1 MMWKEKYK
9 IGIPAIDKQHEEL
22 FRRVADFVYAIR
34 QEGRWEE
41 KTEKVRDTMVFLQE
55 YVVTHFNYEEKYQQT
70 LGYPDREE
78 HHRIHEIFK
87 ADIQSVAAEFADA
100 GYHEEAVQK
109 LAGRLLAWLINHVVA
124 TDLKMAQYVT
134 EQGLKKI

>member
-9 IGIPAIDKQHEEL
+9 IGIPVIDEQHQEL
-22 FRRVADFVYAIR
+22 FSRVADFVQAIR

-41 KTEKVRDTMVFLQE
+41 KTDKVKETMAFLQD
-55 YVVTHFNYEEKYQQT
+55 YVVTHFNYEEGYQQQ
-70 LGYPDREE
+70 LNYPEREQ
-78 HHRIHEIFK
+78 HHQIHEDFK
-87 ADIQSVAAEFADA
+87 ADIRRAAAEFTDG

-134 EQGLKKI
+134 EQGLEEI